1 MTKSASG
8 QGASTEKF
16 PMVPDKE
23 AMFVPTR
30 KQRIQVCM
38 MVYADFES
46 AKIAQD
52 LGISTKTL
60 KRHFKDELA
69 DGESLLQKYAKMEFA
84 EKAFEK
90 SSVASLRTL
99 AGLKANGRPV
109 DEEPVARPRKE
120 APLGK
125 KEQRKLDAESVNGGV
140 FATPATP
147 RKLSLIGSK
156 AN

>member
-109 DEEPVARPRKE
+109 DEEP
-120 APLGK
+120 LGK